1 MNESGKATG
10 GRLTSGSRLCED
22 LDVRLPYLKQH
33 GGGCMAYS
41 TLAED
46 VEAFVVPDLGYVAYA
61 RQRLLGER
69 VYVLADPIAPPE
81 RWGEILDLFLAQRP
95 RAVFVQIGERT
106 AALLRERGRL
116 VNEMGTET
124 DIDVPSFKLSA
135 SKRKSVTYMCN
146 VAKRSA
152 PVLREIPAAE
162 LPYERLRAISDE
174 WIGTRVA
181 THRELS
187 FLTRKAVFA
196 DEPGVRKFYA
206 FVQDELIGYAFFSP
220 MYEDGRTIG
229 YHFDIHRQIPED
241 PAARKAKA
249 EQDEESGGAD
259 EGPRG
264 TRIPELLAKG
274 IHGSPRGLSYWILV
288 EAIKLFQQE
297 GVRTLSLGLSPYHDV
312 NDTGEGFSP
321 FTRWLFR
328 TSYSKLG
335 WAYNSAG
342 NADFKLRWKGTTKK
356 VYVGIRGRYPLLDLL
371 AVYRLCGAI

>member
-1 MNESGKATG
+1 MNESRKATG

-69 VYVLADPIAPPE
+69 VFVLADPIAPPE

-106 AALLRERGRL
+106 AALLRERGRV

-162 LPYERLRAISDE
+162 LPHERLRAISDE
-174 WIGTRVA
+174 WSGTRSRA
-181 THRELS
+181 AP
-187 FLTRKAVFA
+187 TRGRA
-196 DEPGVRKFYA
+196 GR
-206 FVQDELIGYAFFSP
+206 GSP
-220 MYEDGRTIG
+220 
-229 YHFDIHRQIPED
+229 
-241 PAARKAKA
+241 
-249 EQDEESGGAD
+249 SC
-259 EGPRG
+259 
-264 TRIPELLAKG
+264 
-274 IHGSPRGLSYWILV
+274 SPRGSTDRR
-288 EAIKLFQQE
+288 A
-297 GVRTLSLGLSPYHDV
+297 GSRTGSSSRRSSCSSRRACARSLWGC
-312 NDTGEGFSP
+312 
-321 FTRWLFR
+321 RR
-328 TSYSKLG
+328 T
-335 WAYNSAG
+335 
-342 NADFKLRWKGTTKK
+342 TTS
-356 VYVGIRGRYPLLDLL
+356 
-371 AVYRLCGAI
+371 

>member
-69 VYVLADPIAPPE
+69 VFVLADPIAPPE

-135 SKRKSVTYMCN
+135 SKRKRSEEHTSELQSPCN
-146 VAKRSA
+146 I
-152 PVLREIPAAE
+152 EC
-162 LPYERLRAISDE
+162 RL
-174 WIGTRVA
+174 
-181 THRELS
+181 
-187 FLTRKAVFA
+187 
-196 DEPGVRKFYA
+196 
-206 FVQDELIGYAFFSP
+206 
-220 MYEDGRTIG
+220 
-229 YHFDIHRQIPED
+229 
-241 PAARKAKA
+241 
-249 EQDEESGGAD
+249 
-259 EGPRG
+259 
-264 TRIPELLAKG
+264 
-274 IHGSPRGLSYWILV
+274 
-288 EAIKLFQQE
+288 
-297 GVRTLSLGLSPYHDV
+297 
-312 NDTGEGFSP
+312 
-321 FTRWLFR
+321 
-328 TSYSKLG
+328 
-335 WAYNSAG
+335 
-342 NADFKLRWKGTTKK
+342 
-356 VYVGIRGRYPLLDLL
+356 
-371 AVYRLCGAI
+371 